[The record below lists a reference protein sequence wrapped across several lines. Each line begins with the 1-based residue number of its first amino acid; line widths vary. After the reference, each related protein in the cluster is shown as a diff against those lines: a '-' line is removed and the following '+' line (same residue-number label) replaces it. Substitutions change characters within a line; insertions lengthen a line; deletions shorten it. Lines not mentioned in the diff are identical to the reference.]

1 MPKKIAIYD
10 TTLRDGTQAEEINL
24 STADKVRIAQRLA
37 DLGVDYIEG
46 GWPGSNQTDRAF
58 FQEIAGYDLGRARV
72 AAFGSTHAPAR
83 TAETDP
89 NLRALVDSGCPV
101 ATIFGKAWDLH
112 VREALRV
119 PLARNLELVGDSIAF
134 LRGHFQEVFFDAE
147 HFFDG
152 YTANADYAL
161 AVLRRA
167 HEAGADTV
175 VLCDTNG
182 GCLPSD
188 IRRMVR
194 AVRKAL
200 PGVALGIHT
209 HNDSETAVAAA
220 LEAVDCG
227 AVHVQGTI
235 NGYGERC
242 GNANLCS
249 IIPNLELKG
258 GGRYRCLPE
267 GALARLTEASAFV
280 AEVCNLRPFMR
291 QPFVGRSA
299 FAHKGG
305 IHVSAVLRNP
315 ETYEHVRPEAVGN
328 RQRVLLSD
336 LAGRSNIL
344 FMARRFGF
352 ELDKNDSAVMEL
364 LAEVKERES
373 RGYEY
378 SSAEA
383 SFELMFFRAM
393 GLSKQYFK
401 LLHFNVVDMLRE
413 DQAEPYSEATVR
425 IKVGGQVE
433 HTAATGHGQVNALDN
448 AIRKALDR
456 FYPAVRDMRLSDFK
470 VRVLSGALRDTGGT
484 ASYVRVLIESQDKTH
499 TWTTVGVSYDV
510 IHASWEALVDSIT
523 YKLFKDDSARWPAR
537 EDQA

>member
-1 MPKKIAIYD
+1 M
-10 TTLRDGTQAEEINL
+10 
-24 STADKVRIAQRLA
+24 
-37 DLGVDYIEG
+37 
-46 GWPGSNQTDRAF
+46 
-58 FQEIAGYDLGRARV
+58 
-72 AAFGSTHAPAR
+72 
-83 TAETDP
+83 
-89 NLRALVDSGCPV
+89 
-101 ATIFGKAWDLH
+101 
-112 VREALRV
+112 
-119 PLARNLELVGDSIAF
+119 AF
-134 LRGHFQEVFFDAE
+134 LRRHFQEVFFDAE

-152 YTANADYAL
+152 FKANADYAL
-161 AVLRRA
+161 EVLRRA
-167 HEAGADTV
+167 HEAGAAAV
-175 VLCDTNG
+175 VLCDT
-182 GCLPSD
+182 
-188 IRRMVR
+188 
-194 AVRKAL
+194 
-200 PGVALGIHT
+200 T
-209 HNDSETAVAAA
+209 AAA
-220 LEAVDCG
+220 CPRKSG
-227 AVHVQGTI
+227 ASCAPRARPCPAPRSASTPTTTPKAPWPTPSRPWNAARPTCRHI

-249 IIPNLELKG
+249 IIPNLELKH
-258 GGRYRCLPE
+258 GGRYRCLPA
-267 GALARLTEASAFV
+267 GALPGLTEASSFV

-291 QPFVGRSA
+291 QPFVGHSA

-315 ETYEHVRPEAVGN
+315 RPTSTSAPRPWATASACCSPTSPGAATSVHG
-328 RQRVLLSD
+328 
-336 LAGRSNIL
+336 
-344 FMARRFGF
+344 RRFGF

-393 GLSKQYFK
+393 GLSKQYFR

-413 DQAEPYSEATVR
+413 GQDEPYSEATVR

-484 ASYVRVLIESQDKTH
+484 ASYVRVLIGVAGQTH
-499 TWTTVGVSYDV
+499 TWTTVGVLLRRDPRQLGGPGGAPSPTNCSRTTPRAGRPRGSSPAGGTPWPRHGPCCDDG
-510 IHASWEALVDSIT
+510 SWPPGLP
-523 YKLFKDDSARWPAR
+523 ARWPWLGVGAVLLPVDPAGLGPGHALR
-537 EDQA
+537 PGRRAPASRPRTPCTAPPGCWATRPRSWT

>member
-1 MPKKIAIYD
+1 MTKKIAIYD

-37 DLGVDYIEG
+37 ELGVDYIEG

-58 FQEIAGYDLGRARV
+58 FGEIAGYDLGRARV
-72 AAFGSTHAPAR
+72 AAFGSTHAPGK

-89 NLRALVDSGCPV
+89 NLRALVEAGCPV
-101 ATIFGKAWDLH
+101 ATIFGKSWDLH

-119 PLARNLELVGDSIAF
+119 PLARNLELVSDSVAF
-134 LRGHFQEVFFDAE
+134 LRRHFQEVFFDAE

-152 YTANADYAL
+152 FKANADYAL
-161 AVLRRA
+161 EVLRRA
-167 HEAGADTV
+167 HEAGAAAV

-182 GCLPSD
+182 GCLPSE
-188 IRRMVR
+188 IRRIVR
-194 AVRKAL
+194 AARKAL
-200 PGVALGIHT
+200 PGATLGIHT
-209 HNDSETAVAAA
+209 HNDSESAVANTV
-220 LEAVDCG
+220 EAVECG
-227 AVHVQGTI
+227 ATHVQGTI

-249 IIPNLELKG
+249 IIPNLELKH
-258 GGRYRCLPE
+258 GGRYRCLPA
-267 GALARLTEASAFV
+267 GALPGLTEASSFV

-291 QPFVGRSA
+291 QPFVGHSA

-315 ETYEHVRPEAVGN
+315 ETYEHIRPEAVGN

-393 GLSKQYFK
+393 GLSKQYFR

-413 DQAEPYSEATVR
+413 GQDEPYSEATVR

-537 EDQA
+537 EE